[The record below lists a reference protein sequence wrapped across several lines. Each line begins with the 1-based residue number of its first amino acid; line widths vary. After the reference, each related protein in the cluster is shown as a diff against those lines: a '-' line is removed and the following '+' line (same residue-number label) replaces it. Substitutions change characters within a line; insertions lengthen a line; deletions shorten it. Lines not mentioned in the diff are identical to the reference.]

1 MHKTIFGRFL
11 ISLPALLSS
20 VLGWAASACLW
31 VTLGLVGGSIVTIAV
46 YAAQAI
52 SPTGSEGP
60 TTTGQSASE
69 FQLRVESNLVVVR
82 IVVRDSQ
89 GRPVEN
95 LKKEDFKLFDNGQ
108 EQKVS
113 QFSVEV
119 PSAGTP
125 VASQPATSPE
135 VKQATPAV
143 APKAPRALAFY
154 FDDLNMALDEINSA
168 RDAADS
174 YLAKSLRPPDR
185 AAIFT
190 SSGSVHTDF
199 TSDLKNLHEALARI
213 IPIPNLRE
221 CPQISDYQAERLI
234 EYEDPD
240 ALRLAISD
248 AKMRCHMIS
257 QSGSSMLG
265 GASQSGRTGNST
277 QGGGSPGG
285 GAPGISN
292 GSGGSGASQPGT
304 MPDMPTLDSPDP
316 LVVFVKQEAEVVLNQ
331 SWQRSQRSIGMLNA
345 IVLGMA
351 RMYGQKEIIL
361 TSPGFIPRNLQDEV
375 NHVIDRALNSQ
386 IVISSLDP
394 KGVALLMP
402 EVDVTSNF
410 DPKFISQMNSFAGSR
425 ELYATAVLAQMAEE
439 TGGDF
444 FHHNNDLN
452 AGFARL
458 VEEPVSY
465 TLAFAP
471 TNLDGKFHKLQVRLT
486 DAKGTVQARRG
497 YFAVKQERDEL
508 AEKRDQQAEQQDEL
522 RQVVASREEFHQLA
536 VDVSTQVEPSTGES
550 KQLTVVIKL
559 DLNSVRFR
567 KEGEQNVNTL
577 VFIAGIYDGNGK
589 WVAGKQKQVGL
600 KLPDDQLQDMRA
612 KGVGVKDTFE
622 LKPGTYLLREVVQE
636 SEDHHLGAVNREV
649 KVP

>member
-1 MHKTIFGRFL
+1 MYKTIFGGGLISALTRLPSLRFRAANAFL
-11 ISLPALLSS
+11 ITLVLIGAKAFVTPAI
-20 VLGWAASACLW
+20 C
-31 VTLGLVGGSIVTIAV
+31 
-46 YAAQAI
+46 AAQTASQP
-52 SPTGSEGP
+52 SPPATP
-60 TTTGQSASE
+60 TRGQNAPE
-69 FQLRVESNLVVVR
+69 FQLRVQSNLVVVR
-82 IVVRDSQ
+82 VVVRDSQ
-89 GRPVEN
+89 GRPVGN
-95 LKKEDFKLFDNGQ
+95 LKKGNFSLFDNGQ
-108 EQKVS
+108 EQKIT
-113 QFSVEV
+113 QFSVDL
-119 PSAGTP
+119 P
-125 VASQPATSPE
+125 VGG
-135 VKQATPAV
+135 VVV
-143 APKAPRALAFY
+143 APRPTTSAEGKPVVPTVAPAQPREIAFY
-154 FDDLNMALDEINSA
+154 FDDLNMALDEISSA
-168 RDAADS
+168 RDAADG

-221 CPQISDYQAERLI
+221 CPQISDYQAERII

-265 GASQSGRTGNST
+265 GAPQSGRTGNST

-471 TNLDGKFHKLQVRLT
+471 SDLDGKFHKLQVKLT

-567 KEGEQNVNTL
+567 KEGEQNVNSL